1 MFGYWPWIGLISII
15 VLLTAV
21 MVIKWGDRLCQAR
34 LTPIDHSRLDQF
46 GAQPEDF
53 DMEME
58 DGNGTMVDFTLQE
71 GSLHDSHG
79 RDSRLTMDTSASGRR
94 EMAL

>member
-1 MFGYWPWIGLISII
+1 MWLSYVTP
-15 VLLTAV
+15 
-21 MVIKWGDRLCQAR
+21 QAR
-34 LTPIDHSRLDQF
+34 LTPIDHTRLDQF

-53 DMEME
+53 DMEMD

-79 RDSRLTMDTSASGRR
+79 RESR
-94 EMAL
+94 

>member
-1 MFGYWPWIGLISII
+1 MSFNVTLPKTISATPHLSLH
-15 VLLTAV
+15 VS
-21 MVIKWGDRLCQAR
+21 RQAR
-34 LTPIDHSRLDQF
+34 LTPIDHTRLDHF

-53 DMEME
+53 EMEME

-79 RDSRLTMDTSASGRR
+79 RDSRWAYTTLNSG
-94 EMAL
+94 